1 MNENINE
8 KFDSKNH
15 DKNSMFGY
23 QCPVC
28 GQHFQ
33 DIHSYAAHIAK
44 HADDEKKRKAEDDKK
59 RKEMERKADIEK
71 LELLYA
77 NKRDAEV
84 AFEKGMDEYRKKYGG
99 LSFPYRTLTP
109 ALANFFEDFF

>member
-1 MNENINE
+1 MDNKVNNNKNYE
-8 KFDSKNH
+8 KTG
-15 DKNSMFGY
+15 MFGY

-33 DIHSYAAHIAK
+33 DIHAYAAHITG
-44 HADDEKKRKAEDDKK
+44 HSEDEKKRKEI
-59 RKEMERKADIEK
+59 ERKADIEK

-77 NKRDAEV
+77 DKRDAEV

-99 LSFPYRTLTP
+99 LSFPYRSLTP
-109 ALANFFEDFF
+109 ALATFFEDFF